1 MFNVFAVSASGMEA
15 QRMRMNVIAS
25 NLANVETTH
34 TSEGGPYRRKD
45 IVFKADENTFGNLLG
60 SAMKKG
66 ENLTGVSVAGIIA
79 DSRPLK
85 YAYEPSHPDAD
96 TSGYVAYPNVN
107 AVEEM
112 VNMIAASRSYEA
124 NSNVFK
130 SSRDMAAKA
139 MELLR

>member
-1 MFNVFAVSASGMEA
+1 MFNIFSVSASGMEA
-15 QRMRMNVIAS
+15 QRLRMNVIAS

-45 IVFKADENTFGNLLG
+45 IVFKAAENMFGNFLSG
-60 SAMKKG
+60 AMKKG
-66 ENLTGVSVAGIIA
+66 ENLTGVAVAGIIT

-107 AVEEM
+107 VVEEM

-124 NSNVFK
+124 NASVFK
-130 SSRDMAAKA
+130 SSRDMVAKA